1 MVEGRSRY
9 TFKRASPSLVLLAA
23 GVEFHD
29 LPSSLTKYQ
38 VNHNAE
44 PFPRRMLI
52 SHGCATGELDRYLT
66 QRDRGVASD
75 ELTKASTE
83 LAFCRTLDRRNI
95 MASTL
100 PGTLPGFDDATAV
113 ESSSSAVS
121 WSAIIAGA
129 VSAAALTVL
138 LMFLGTGLGLTMV
151 SPWGN
156 QGAGIT
162 TFAVSA
168 AIWMIVT
175 QWLSSALGGYMT
187 GRLRARW
194 VGVHTDETFFRDTA
208 HGLLA
213 WALATLL
220 VVCMASTSL
229 TSAVGTGVQA
239 ASHVA
244 SGAAMGA
251 PSGAASRSD
260 EGTGNNAMSYFVDS
274 LFRPNDPTRL
284 ATPGAGGDAA
294 TAAQASRILIT
305 SATAGE
311 MPPADQTYLAQ
322 LVSARTGLSE
332 ADATARVNTVLAQVN
347 QAKTKAQ
354 AAADTARKAGI
365 AFSLMAALSLVIG
378 AFIASAAAA
387 LGGRLRDE

>member
-1 MVEGRSRY
+1 
-9 TFKRASPSLVLLAA
+9 
-23 GVEFHD
+23 
-29 LPSSLTKYQ
+29 
-38 VNHNAE
+38 
-44 PFPRRMLI
+44 
-52 SHGCATGELDRYLT
+52 
-66 QRDRGVASD
+66 
-75 ELTKASTE
+75 
-83 LAFCRTLDRRNI
+83 

-100 PGTLPGFDDATAV
+100 SGFDDTPPV
-113 ESSSSAVS
+113 ESSLSAVS
-121 WSAIIAGA
+121 WGAIIAGA
-129 VSAAALTVL
+129 VSAAALTIVL
-138 LMFLGTGLGLTMV
+138 ILLGSGLGLTMV
-151 SPWGN
+151 SPWTN
-156 QGAGIT
+156 QGIGIT

-168 AIWMIVT
+168 AIWMIVI

-220 VVCMASTSL
+220 VVYIASSGL

-239 ASHVA
+239 ASNVA

-251 PSGAASRSD
+251 SSSAASSAND
-260 EGTGNNAMSYFVDS
+260 NTGNNAVSYFVDS

-284 ATPGAGGDAA
+284 AAPGEAA
-294 TAAQASRILIT
+294 AAAQASRILIA
-305 SATAGE
+305 SAATGE
-311 MPPADQTYLAQ
+311 MAPADQTYLGQ

-354 AAADTARKAGI
+354 EAADATRKAGI
-365 AFSLMAALSLVIG
+365 AFALMAALSLVIG

-387 LGGRLRDE
+387 LGGRLRDD